1 MNGDFTL
8 TGTRPADA
16 PKVLTR
22 WPLDE
27 YFGEVRP
34 EYRFAQA
41 ALQAMGLFKARY
53 ELDALKALDAAD
65 TASRWGTR
73 AEKQAAIERLE
84 ALQADALAALGEIV
98 ADLLRESARATS
110 EAGSAFQEIS
120 LEVAAWRDNTPPAVQ
135 ARIREFADGWR
146 IVMVQTSGR
155 FESAATMYQTVLDTV
170 QAAAQRRAALLAA
183 VYDDYESELAA
194 QRQRI
199 EALKAE
205 RSLLDDAAANVRR
218 ALEDGLTATN
228 RALGEL
234 GGALRSPLLLIG
246 AGAAGA
252 LLLLLWMRR

>member
-1 MNGDFTL
+1 
-8 TGTRPADA
+8 
-16 PKVLTR
+16 
-22 WPLDE
+22 
-27 YFGEVRP
+27 
-34 EYRFAQA
+34 
-41 ALQAMGLFKARY
+41 
-53 ELDALKALDAAD
+53 
-65 TASRWGTR
+65 
-73 AEKQAAIERLE
+73 
-84 ALQADALAALGEIV
+84 
-98 ADLLRESARATS
+98 
-110 EAGSAFQEIS
+110 
-120 LEVAAWRDNTPPAVQ
+120 
-135 ARIREFADGWR
+135 
-146 IVMVQTSGR
+146 
-155 FESAATMYQTVLDTV
+155 MYQTVLDTV